1 MKSKIRNFKITDPII
16 QSILMMVFVI
26 FLLYSL
32 PHKIIYI
39 LLLGW
44 QFVSVFVHMGFKRAT
59 MLKEQR
65 TIFMGVAIGYVILHI
80 VVSLFLPEAH
90 FEDNIASGRISI
102 PVFATILTAIG
113 LSISFWYYVICIR
126 EIRRIL
132 KKNHHLDF

>member
-16 QSILMMVFVI
+16 QSILMMIFII
-26 FLLYSL
+26 FLLCSW
-32 PHKIIYI
+32 PHKIIYF

-65 TIFMGVAIGYVILHI
+65 TIFLGVAIGYVLVHI
-80 VVSLFLPEAH
+80 VVSLFFPEVH
-90 FEDNIASGRISI
+90 FEDNIASGHITI
-102 PVFATILTAIG
+102 PVYATLLTAIG

-132 KKNHHLDF
+132 NKNHHLEF